1 MRKFTA
7 VAFMCASLGAL
18 AAPAIASPDTRP
30 AVVQVEPNAVALPS
44 QQELDADA
52 ARYAQA
58 ERAQPKAQEFV
69 GGSTVVIAASTTTIV
84 LAIILL
90 LVLL

>member
-1 MRKFTA
+1 MRNLTSIA
-7 VAFMCASLGAL
+7 LLCAALGATV
-18 AAPAIASPDTRP
+18 APAAANPQRDVS
-30 AVVQVEPNAVALPS
+30 AQVERSAPIQPT
-44 QQELDADA
+44 QGELDADA

-58 ERAQPKAQEFV
+58 EREQPKAQDFV